1 MKISEIAFV
10 CLVWFKIKLSN
21 LDLDSRR
28 VHSIFF
34 SLRMFAPNQGCIFC
48 KLHSDWNRVSGK
60 QQCCCQTVTM
70 ILINHKIEEI
80 SHATE
85 VSVTFDEHYSKYL
98 NIVYCTQTICLVKSY
113 HPQQQ
118 WPSGFR
124 NKRDCALNFLVDP
137 NQNYG

>member
-1 MKISEIAFV
+1 MV
-10 CLVWFKIKLSN
+10 QNQIKQFRSGFTSCSF
-21 LDLDSRR
+21 D
-28 VHSIFF
+28 FF
-34 SLRMFAPNQGCIFC
+34 SLRMFVPNQGCIFC

-118 WPSGFR
+118 WPR
-124 NKRDCALNFLVDP
+124 VDSETNGIVLSTFWLTP
-137 NQNYG
+137 IKIMAKAVL